1 MRYKREKKDTNE
13 TMIKKIKGND
23 YLQSLLSGGRSTI
36 KDIFILNTIDK
47 DTELAPEYITAIR
60 TASLCFKKH
69 NVGNNKADY
78 GIDTI
83 SWRLS
88 NGIKKA
94 VLKIGIKRV
103 KIQDTDNRGGN
114 TRFPTFVN
122 KVIPELVKLHYV
134 IGAAYLMGS
143 GKDGK
148 TTLSYMVYFN
158 NR

>member
-36 KDIFILNTIDK
+36 KDIFILNTIEEA
-47 DTELAPEYITAIR
+47 TAAPEALQAIKE
-60 TASLCFKKH
+60 ASTCFKKF
-69 NVGNNKADY
+69 NVGTGKGDY
-78 GIDTI
+78 GLDTI
-83 SWRLS
+83 STRKDH
-88 NGIKKA
+88 GIDKT
-94 VLKIGIKRV
+94 VLKVGIKRI
-103 KIQDTDNRGGN
+103 KTADAENRTGN
-114 TRFPTFVN
+114 TRFPTFIN

>member
-47 DTELAPEYITAIR
+47 DTELAPEDRTAIK

-103 KIQDTDNRGGN
+103 KIQDADNRGGN
-114 TRFPTFVN
+114 SRFPTFYK
-122 KVIPELVKLHYV
+122 KVIGDLALIPYV
-134 IGAAYLMGS
+134 IGAAYLSGK
-143 GKDGK
+143 GKDGM

-158 NR
+158 NK